1 MEISVNSNRPANR
14 QGEKKMATT
23 VKIRGDNRRILG
35 DVNVG
40 IGAQTH
46 PRVLNKKALSRY
58 VLILY
63 ALVNFITQPPPPPP
77 PDARCPASLT

>member
-58 VLILY
+58 VLLQHY
-63 ALVNFITQPPPPPP
+63 SHRLFPAGHH
-77 PDARCPASLT
+77 RCCHNTTI